1 MDRTRRQADD
11 LFVGSV
17 GVRPETDVQLVT
29 RAQVGDHVAFGQLI
43 HRHHS
48 TLRRVAFAILRS
60 SAEIDDVMQDSWLH
74 VYLHLP
80 RFQGTSTFRTW
91 VHTVVRNRAIDYR
104 RSARRRWRADT
115 RLSV

>member
-29 RAQVGDHVAFGQLI
+29 RAQLGDHVAFGQLI

-48 TLRRVAFAILRS
+48 TLRRVAFAITSNRS
-60 SAEIDDVMQDSWLH
+60 
-74 VYLHLP
+74 
-80 RFQGTSTFRTW
+80 
-91 VHTVVRNRAIDYR
+91 
-104 RSARRRWRADT
+104 
-115 RLSV
+115 RLSQPGPPEMLSSETP